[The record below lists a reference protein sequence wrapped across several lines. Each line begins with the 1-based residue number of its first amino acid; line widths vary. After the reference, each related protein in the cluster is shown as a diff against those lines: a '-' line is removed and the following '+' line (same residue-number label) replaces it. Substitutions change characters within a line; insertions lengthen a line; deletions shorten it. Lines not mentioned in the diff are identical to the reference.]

1 MAFVEVTGAVDFM
14 DAAVGDAAASTDV
27 VLKVAAADSTDAAAL
42 QGADLDSPDEAASP
56 MAVVSRAARLEVD
69 STAAVGSTVE
79 VAVGSTV
86 EVAVGSTVEVA
97 VGSTAAAVA
106 MVAATGN

>member
-1 MAFVEVTGAVDFM
+1 
-14 DAAVGDAAASTDV
+14 
-27 VLKVAAADSTDAAAL
+27 
-42 QGADLDSPDEAASP
+42 
-56 MAVVSRAARLEVD
+56 
-69 STAAVGSTVE
+69 
-79 VAVGSTV
+79 VGSTV